1 MAALRRDGPERPR
14 PGSVRPL
21 SEAPGSITVVKHSRT
36 TPPRPLDVTSV
47 FPDLAPLAREAIRLH
62 PRPGAPTPYDSS
74 VGGPFLWPA
83 DEPWPHCGEQHGW
96 WDEATD
102 EEREGPNPM
111 VAVVQLHLRDV
122 PLLRPPAGADLLQ
135 VFWCPVEH
143 EPDFKPPTV
152 LVWRSAEAV
161 TDLLG
166 TPPEPVVVEYD
177 DCYLPVPC
185 LLAPERVTE
194 YPNYLELSPDLQQQ
208 LADWGRWPTVGAA
221 VEDFYEP
228 CPQEF
233 YGDALAEAPGWK
245 VGGWAPWGLTDPVAR
260 FCETCGAGMTPL
272 LTVASGEWD
281 GSPPAWVPFED
292 RELAATGPARSA
304 NPAGVQVSKGNHLQL
319 YVCPESPE
327 HPHTDLIQ

>member
-1 MAALRRDGPERPR
+1 M
-14 PGSVRPL
+14 
-21 SEAPGSITVVKHSRT
+21 KHSRT

-102 EEREGPNPM
+102 EECEGPNPM

>member
-1 MAALRRDGPERPR
+1 M
-14 PGSVRPL
+14 
-21 SEAPGSITVVKHSRT
+21 KHSRT

>member
-1 MAALRRDGPERPR
+1 M
-14 PGSVRPL
+14 
-21 SEAPGSITVVKHSRT
+21 KHSRT

-102 EEREGPNPM
+102 EEHEGPNPM

-166 TPPEPVVVEYD
+166 TPPAPVVVEYD

-233 YGDALAEAPGWK
+233 YGEALAEAPGWK
-245 VGGWAPWGLTDPVAR
+245 VGSWAPWGLTDPVAR

-272 LTVASGEWD
+272 LTVASSEWD

>member
-1 MAALRRDGPERPR
+1 MN
-14 PGSVRPL
+14 
-21 SEAPGSITVVKHSRT
+21 HSRT

-102 EEREGPNPM
+102 EEHEGPNAM

-135 VFWCPVEH
+135 VLWCPVEH
-143 EPDFKPPTV
+143 EPDLKPPTV
-152 LVWRSAEAV
+152 LVWRSAGAV

-166 TPPEPVVVEYD
+166 TPPAPVVVEYD
-177 DCYLPVPC
+177 DHYLPVPC
-185 LLAPERVTE
+185 VLAPERVTE

-208 LADWGRWPTVGAA
+208 VADWSRWPTVGAA

-233 YGDALAEAPGWK
+233 YGEALAEAPGWK

-281 GSPPAWVPFED
+281 GRPPAWVPFED

-304 NPAGVQVSKGNHLQL
+304 NPPGVQVSKGNHLQL